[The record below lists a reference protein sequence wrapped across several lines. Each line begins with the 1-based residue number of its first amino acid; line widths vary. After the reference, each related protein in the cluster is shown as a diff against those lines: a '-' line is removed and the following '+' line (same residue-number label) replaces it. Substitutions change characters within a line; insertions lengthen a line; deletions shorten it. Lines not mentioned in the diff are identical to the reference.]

1 LGLRSIIVLVL
12 LAAVVASGVLA
23 WSRLES
29 TAPVLT
35 GPEAILL
42 GNDAQDIRVTI
53 VEEGMG
59 IRRVIAVLID
69 GSDEIPLLDD
79 MIRGTWLDGSRE
91 FERALT
97 LHLDP
102 EALGL
107 TDGTLRLRVRVEDW
121 SWRGNVGEFE
131 IPVEIDRVAPR
142 IAVRSGLT
150 YIDQGG
156 AAAVVYELSEQA
168 ARHGVEVVGENG
180 TYFYKGH
187 ASAPSAQALD
197 QPQALDSSAQTLAG
211 ESDAAQEKGWRRQV
225 AIFAIDRDAGKGAT
239 VSVVAEDRAGNE
251 SRARWNVV
259 VKPQKFPQGSVNLP
273 ASFLSNVVPELAQKA
288 GIEVRN
294 PTLAFERINTEFRDA
309 NEREIRERL
318 ADSASRPLWS
328 GAFKQLANSKV
339 TSRFADARIYKV
351 DGQPISSAIHYGYD
365 LASHSGADITAANAG
380 QVRYAGDLG
389 IYGNCVLIDHGLGVA
404 SLYGHLSRLDVR
416 EGESVTQG
424 QRLGLSGAT
433 GLAGG
438 DHLHFAILVG
448 PTYVDPVEWWD
459 PKWVREHISV
469 RLEP

>member
-29 TAPVLT
+29 TPPVLN

-42 GNDAQDIRVTI
+42 GNESQDVRVTI

-59 IRRVIAVLID
+59 IRRVTAVLID

-79 MIRGTWLDGSRE
+79 MVRGTRLDGSRE
-91 FERALT
+91 HERVLT

-107 TDGTLRLRVRVEDW
+107 TDGTVRLRVRVEDW

-142 IAVRSGLT
+142 LAVRSGLT

-168 ARHGVEVVGENG
+168 VRHGVEVIGANG
-180 TYFYKGH
+180 TFFYKGH
-187 ASAPSAQALD
+187 PSVTS
-197 QPQALDSSAQTLAG
+197 PQALDSPAQTSVG
-211 ESDAAQEKGWRRQV
+211 EPDAAQETSWRRQV
-225 AIFAIDRDAGKGAT
+225 AIFAIDRDAGKGAS
-239 VSVVAEDRAGNE
+239 VSVVAVDRAGNE

-259 VKPQKFPQGSVNLP
+259 VKPHVFPQGSVNLP
-273 ASFLSNVVPELAQKA
+273 ASFLSDVVPDLAQKA

-294 PTLAFERINTEFRDA
+294 PTLAFERINSELRAA

-351 DGQPISSAIHYGYD
+351 DGQPISSAIHFGYD

-416 EGESVTQG
+416 EGESVSKG

-438 DHLHFAILVG
+438 DHLHFAVLVG